1 MNDAHVLVAIA
12 SIDGRVALAAA
23 AAILDWARSAPRV
36 SLAAAIA
43 PERTH
48 ARNALVS
55 AFHADRTCSHLFLL
69 DPDLVLPPDALA
81 RLVGHGRDVVA
92 VAVPF
97 GSGAEARGAA
107 ASRAFDLGPAVGE
120 DGPLFVHERASAS
133 ALLLSRRAADAL
145 VDDAKRAGRV
155 YAGEATLVG
164 TASVAGTPV
173 HYECFRAGARD
184 GEWRPDDA
192 DACAALRRA
201 GMPIHVDAT
210 IVARR
215 HAAIVV

>member
-81 RLVGHGRDVVA
+81 RLVGRGRDVVA
-92 VAVPF
+92 VAVPL
-97 GSGAEARGAA
+97 GPAAEARSPVAP
-107 ASRAFDLGPAVGE
+107 RDFDLGPVVGE
-120 DGPLFVHERASAS
+120 DGPLFIHERASAS
-133 ALLLSRRAADAL
+133 ALLVSRRAVDAL
-145 VDDAKRAGRV
+145 VDDAKRTGRV
-155 YAGEATLVG
+155 YAGETTLVG
-164 TASVAGTPV
+164 SAGVAGTPV